1 MEQKIKFP
9 RSQKV
14 YLPGKLYP
22 NIRVA
27 MRKVEQVPSVSF
39 EGEEKIVTP
48 NPGIYVYDTSGPFSD
63 ADMSIDLKK
72 GLPRMREEWIVGR
85 GDVEQLPEIT
95 SEYGQMRRDDK
106 SLDHLR
112 FEHIALPY
120 RAKKG
125 EAITQMAYAKRG
137 IITPEMEYVAIRENM
152 NCEEL
157 GIKTHITPEFVRQEI
172 AEGRAVLPANINHP
186 EAEPMII
193 GRNFLVKI
201 NTNIG
206 NSATTSSIDEEVEKA
221 LVDSIKAEGNE
232 AMFLYTDV
240 MDKEVLEGNK
250 VEIMKA
256 YGRIDV
262 LLNAA
267 GGNMA
272 GATIAPDKTFFDLQ
286 IDAFKKVVDLNLF
299 GTVLPTMVFAEIMVE
314 QKKGSIV
321 NFCSESALRPLTRV
335 VGYGAAKAAIAN
347 FTKYMAGELALKFGN
362 GLRVNAIAPGFFLT
376 EQNRT
381 LLTNPDG
388 SLTDRSKTILA
399 HTPFNRFGEPEDLYG
414 TIHYLISD
422 ASNFVTGTVAVIDG
436 GFDAFSI

>member
-1 MEQKIKFP
+1 MNELFNVKGKVVVITGGAGILGKGIAAYLAKEGAKVVVLD
-9 RSQKV
+9 RS
-14 YLPGKLYP
+14 
-22 NIRVA
+22 
-27 MRKVEQVPSVSF
+27 
-39 EGEEKIVTP
+39 EEA
-48 NPGIYVYDTSGPFSD
+48 G
-63 ADMSIDLKK
+63 
-72 GLPRMREEWIVGR
+72 
-85 GDVEQLPEIT
+85 
-95 SEYGQMRRDDK
+95 
-106 SLDHLR
+106 
-112 FEHIALPY
+112 
-120 RAKKG
+120 
-125 EAITQMAYAKRG
+125 
-137 IITPEMEYVAIRENM
+137 
-152 NCEEL
+152 
-157 GIKTHITPEFVRQEI
+157 
-172 AEGRAVLPANINHP
+172 
-186 EAEPMII
+186 
-193 GRNFLVKI
+193 
-201 NTNIG
+201 
-206 NSATTSSIDEEVEKA
+206 KA
-221 LVDSIKAEGNE
+221 LVDSIKAEGNK

-267 GGNMA
+267 GG
-272 GATIAPDKTFFDLQ
+272 
-286 IDAFKKVVDLNLF
+286 
-299 GTVLPTMVFAEIMVE
+299 TMVFAEIMVE

-376 EQNRT
+376 DQNRA